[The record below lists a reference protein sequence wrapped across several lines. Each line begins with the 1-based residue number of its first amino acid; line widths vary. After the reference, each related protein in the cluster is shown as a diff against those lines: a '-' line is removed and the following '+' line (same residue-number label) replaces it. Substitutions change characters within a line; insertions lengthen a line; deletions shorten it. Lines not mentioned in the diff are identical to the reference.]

1 MTEKIVKLIHP
12 DTGVRR
18 DVLQTNGNKISILK
32 RAGFILLK
40 NYRPPKVK
48 EVVPDPTVAEVVE
61 KEGVKVE
68 VGGKKVAAEMAIHED
83 VILPDS
89 IKDEVLVSKAAAE
102 MIEELGLHFP
112 VGAIEGTGKDGKIT
126 KPDVDNYLEEL
137 AALEGSLGEDP
148 ALEALEASAEAQ
160 EAEDEELDDN
170 IEVQVILE
178 DDGDLDS
185 QEVEEDGSGEPEGD

>member
-1 MTEKIVKLIHP
+1 MSENVVKLIHP

-18 DVLQTNGNKISILK
+18 DVLQTNGNKIAILK
-32 RAGFILLK
+32 RAGFIPLK

-68 VGGKKVAAEMAIHED
+68 VAGKKVAAEMAIHED
-83 VILPDS
+83 VKLP
-89 IKDEVLVSKAAAE
+89 KDEVLVSKAAAE
-102 MIEELGLHFP
+102 MIEELGLDL
-112 VGAIEGTGKDGKIT
+112 ALLEGTGKDGKIT
-126 KPDVDNYLEEL
+126 KPDVD
-137 AALEGSLGEDP
+137 DF
-148 ALEALEASAEAQ
+148 LEALEASAEAQ
-160 EAEDEELDDN
+160 EAEDEELEEN

-185 QEVEEDGSGEPEGD
+185 QDEVEEDGSGEDIVPEGD